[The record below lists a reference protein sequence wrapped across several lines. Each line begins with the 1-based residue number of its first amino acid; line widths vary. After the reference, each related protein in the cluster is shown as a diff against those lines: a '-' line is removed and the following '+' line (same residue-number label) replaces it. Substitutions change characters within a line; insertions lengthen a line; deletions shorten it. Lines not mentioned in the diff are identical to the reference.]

1 MAYSNW
7 KNPFE
12 NNNDIPEVPD
22 DWYVW
27 YNNYQE
33 TPQPKQPTTN
43 YADYTR
49 AGQPVMWNAPSG
61 PIKGPQIYNWA
72 KEHNL
77 FEPILKWPS
86 PMPKATPPNPQPTR
100 TLKQSVYPTSNKQL
114 SQYEQTKYQY
124 LGEKGRAASGQVFPG
139 TRVPAGPVL
148 STNKTFPGM
157 VVPNTN
163 ARYRANPPISTY
175 GLMGSTI
182 RPDLNSLDSIRRWLA
197 AESLKYGSQG
207 TTFPGVTIP
216 QDRSV
221 NVDTGYRIPT
231 SMPNDNFGN
240 YGGYLSYGGGGG
252 GYSYKP
258 APKPWYM
265 SLTNWRI

>member
-27 YNNYQE
+27 YNEQPKKKQAATNYQQDFTQE
-33 TPQPKQPTTN
+33 QLNLALMHT
-43 YADYTR
+43 
-49 AGQPVMWNAPSG
+49 QPVYQPRKFAGVEDSWDAANKMRMN
-61 PIKGPQIYNWA
+61 PISAPQINRDVRR
-72 KEHNL
+72 E
-77 FEPILKWPS
+77 
-86 PMPKATPPNPQPTR
+86 
-100 TLKQSVYPTSNKQL
+100 VYFGQ
-114 SQYEQTKYQY
+114 QYEQTKYQY

-139 TRVPAGPVL
+139 MRVPAGPVL

-182 RPDLNSLDSIRRWLA
+182 RPDLNSLDSVRRWLA